1 MNINKLQ
8 FPWKPVD
15 VQLGTISENAC
26 IGDCYQYAKFH
37 ACIKKCNICLKFR
50 AMPPDYIVP
59 YSPKG
64 GIGLNTTKVG
74 TLLIK
79 NKLTFTVIR
88 IQLIRKSI
96 ALITIVNQES
106 LSFFE
111 TLSGY
116 IFLLF

>member
-1 MNINKLQ
+1 M
-8 FPWKPVD
+8 
-15 VQLGTISENAC
+15 
-26 IGDCYQYAKFH
+26 
-37 ACIKKCNICLKFR
+37 
-50 AMPPDYIVP
+50 P

-74 TLLIK
+74 TLT
-79 NKLTFTVIR
+79 NKIQNDITIIP

-96 ALITIVNQES
+96 ALITFVNQES

-116 IFLLF
+116 IFILF